1 MASRLPISCRCR
13 SEVRAKADG
22 VYRIRLSGAEWK
34 DAEAVLEKLEEVTD
48 MPALQ
53 SFEGS
58 RSADGAVGWGTGV
71 VSTVTGRMETKIR
84 ELLNRELEGE
94 EYCIE
99 QVSLRITENPLLGGE
114 MELDKVEI
122 RMGKKEQTK
131 GADSIQ
137 IDKIVIGD
145 ETDTET
151 EQDFSEY
158 CARFAA
164 ILGIEENRVE
174 VRADGRG

>member
-1 MASRLPISCRCR
+1 
-13 SEVRAKADG
+13 
-22 VYRIRLSGAEWK
+22 
-34 DAEAVLEKLEEVTD
+34 
-48 MPALQ
+48 
-53 SFEGS
+53 
-58 RSADGAVGWGTGV
+58 
-71 VSTVTGRMETKIR
+71 
-84 ELLNRELEGE
+84 
-94 EYCIE
+94 
-99 QVSLRITENPLLGGE
+99 

-158 CARFAA
+158 CARVAA

-174 VRADGRG
+174 VRPDGRG